1 MRLLILGLAI
11 LLPLCAQQPGE
22 GKKKGGP
29 RPPPKNL
36 KVLPADTDIR
46 QTMGMF
52 RASLGYECIGCHIQ
66 GDNASDENPKKE
78 IARKM
83 IVMTSEINA
92 KFPDGKIHV
101 TCFTCHRGEEHPQK
115 DAPMAAPGGP
125 PAPPKPPA
133 D

>member
-1 MRLLILGLAI
+1 MRLLILALAI

-22 GKKKGGP
+22 GKKKGGGG
-29 RPPPKNL
+29 PPKNL
-36 KVLPADTDIR
+36 KVLPADTNIR
-46 QTMGMF
+46 QTMGVYA
-52 RASLGYECIGCHIQ
+52 ASLGVKCTGCHIQ
-66 GDNASDENPKKE
+66 GDFASDENPHKE

-83 IVMTSEINA
+83 IVMTTEINA

-115 DAPMAAPGGP
+115 DAPMPP

-133 D
+133 E

>member
-1 MRLLILGLAI
+1 MRILLLTLAV

-29 RPPPKNL
+29 PGPPKNL
-36 KVLPADTDIR
+36 KVLKPDTNLR
-46 QTMGMF
+46 EVMTEY
-52 RASLGYECIGCHIQ
+52 RVSLGVQCTGCHVK
-66 GDNASDENPKKE
+66 GDFASDENKHKD

-83 IVMTSEINA
+83 IVMTEEINA

-115 DAPMAAPGGP
+115 DAPMPPPPP
-125 PAPPKPPA
+125 PAPAKP
-133 D
+133 

>member
-1 MRLLILGLAI
+1 MRILLLTLAV

-29 RPPPKNL
+29 PGPPKNL
-36 KVLPADTDIR
+36 KVLKPDTNLR
-46 QTMGMF
+46 QVMTEY
-52 RASLGYECIGCHIQ
+52 RVSLGVQCTGCHVK
-66 GDNASDENPKKE
+66 GDFASDENRHKD

-83 IVMTSEINA
+83 IVMTEEINA

-115 DAPMAAPGGP
+115 DAPMP
-125 PAPPKPPA
+125 PPPPEAPKP
-133 D
+133 